1 MGLCYTMARVAFVS
15 LHSVSSM
22 GYADQSWSHSDVCRE
37 GHSGRGAGLTAIP
50 SLVED
55 LHTECLF
62 ILVVLVIDV
71 DQDLLLPGAATRQ
84 EPQPDGVGL
93 PSGHL
98 RENRSFCIS
107 LASAILQKLRELR
120 QAGQVGETL
129 HLGHQ
134 GLREAARARQAC
146 AGPRLLL
153 LDALTQGCIESRWCP
168 LSQAPLCKGMW
179 GSLNPLTDSL
189 TLPLPTYTLMVESC
203 SLRKPACLW

>member
-1 MGLCYTMARVAFVS
+1 MARVAFVS

-22 GYADQSWSHSDVCRE
+22 GYAGQSWSHSDVCRE
-37 GHSGRGAGLTAIP
+37 GHSGRGAGLTAVP

-55 LHTECLF
+55 LHTERLF

-71 DQDLLLPGAATRQ
+71 DQDLHLPGAATRQ

-98 RENRSFCIS
+98 REHRSFPIS
-107 LASAILQKLRELR
+107 SASALLQKLRELR

-129 HLGHQ
+129 HLGHR
-134 GLREAARARQAC
+134 GLREAARARQAQGC
-146 AGPRLLL
+146 CCSM
-153 LDALTQGCIESRWCP
+153 LTQGCVESRWCP
-168 LSQAPLCKGMW
+168 LSQAPLCKV
-179 GSLNPLTDSL
+179 GSLNPLTDSP
-189 TLPLPTYTLMVESC
+189 TLLPPTRTLMVESC